1 MGKINSIFL
10 RKSKGKLAGTTIYT
24 TGGVTIQRE
33 IATEVKN
40 PRTRAQMKHRVKLAN
55 LVNMYQVLKPFF
67 KYAFE
72 NKKPLQSDYNAFVSK
87 NLTASEVYLTK
98 QEAAAN
104 VVIPAPYRISEGTL
118 GINATLGIDET
129 MLLGLV
135 CADDYSISENT
146 TIASFSQ
153 HIINHNPGVV
163 DGMQLSL
170 VVLSTTLDHSRCIV
184 LLNEILIDSTNT
196 SEKVYDYM
204 PDLTVEDSRLCFD
217 IAIEG
222 PASAGAFVLSHTVA
236 GKTKVSTENL
246 FAIGDWED
254 WTTDAHLYDAINS
267 YGESTEAFLDSNN
280 AQKPTLS

>member
-40 PRTRAQMKHRVKLAN
+40 PRTKAQMKHRVKLAN

-98 QEAAAN
+98 QQAAMN
-104 VVIPAPYRISEGTL
+104 VVVPAPYRISEGTL
-118 GINATLGIDET
+118 GIKATSDMEQGTII
-129 MLLGLV
+129 GLV
-135 CADDYSISENT
+135 CANDYSMSANT

-153 HIINHNPGVV
+153 HIISNNPGVV

-170 VVLSTTLDHSRCIV
+170 VALRCDADTSNFATALFELVLNT
-184 LLNEILIDSTNT
+184 ENT
-196 SEKVYDYM
+196 SEKVWDYI
-204 PDLTVEDSRLCFD
+204 PNLFAENGNIRWESFAGDEIV
-217 IAIEG
+217 
-222 PASAGAFVLSHTVA
+222 AGAFVLSHTVA
-236 GKTKVSTENL
+236 GKTKVSTETLVTNDGWQP
-246 FAIGDWED
+246 FA
-254 WTTDAHLYDAINS
+254 TDAQLNLAINS

-280 AQKPTLS
+280 AKKPTLS

>member
-40 PRTRAQMKHRVKLAN
+40 PRTKAQMKHRVKLAN

-87 NLTASEVYLTK
+87 NLTASNIYLSK
-98 QEAAAN
+98 QEAARN
-104 VVIPAPYRISEGTL
+104 VIVPAPYRISEGTL
-118 GINATLGIDET
+118 GIKATTGLSDT
-129 MLLGLV
+129 QALGLV
-135 CADDYSISENT
+135 VGEDYTISANT
-146 TIASFSQ
+146 TIAAFSQ

-163 DGMQLSL
+163 DGMQLSFVGIETSDIGNL
-170 VVLSTTLDHSRCIV
+170 ISVRLHEIILDSR
-184 LLNEILIDSTNT
+184 NS
-196 SEKVYDYM
+196 SEKVLDFM
-204 PDLTVEDSRLCFD
+204 PDLTIVNSRLAVDTSPVGDYGC
-217 IAIEG
+217 
-222 PASAGAFVLSHTVA
+222 GAFVLSHTIA
-236 GKTKVSTENL
+236 GKTKVSTEAFVGVL
-246 FAIGDWED
+246 ED
-254 WTTDAHLYDAINS
+254 MPWSNEAALYAAINS

-280 AQKPTLS
+280 AKKPTLS

>member
-40 PRTRAQMKHRVKLAN
+40 PRTKAQMKHRVKLAN

-98 QEAAAN
+98 QEAAQN
-104 VVIPAPYRISEGTL
+104 FVIPAPYRISEGTL
-118 GINATLGIDET
+118 GIKATEEFDNGAV
-129 MLLGLV
+129 LGLV
-135 CADDYSISENT
+135 VAEDYTISDNT

-153 HIINHNPGVV
+153 HIISHNPGVV
-163 DGMQLSL
+163 EGMQLSFVAIGCSETGDEL
-170 VVLSTTLDHSRCIV
+170 VVR
-184 LLNEILIDSTNT
+184 LNEVILNSSNT
-196 SEKVYDYM
+196 SEKIHDYI
-204 PDLTVEDSRLCFD
+204 PGLGASYSRISCDVSDLGSML
-217 IAIEG
+217 
-222 PASAGAFVLSHTVA
+222 AGAFVLSHTVA
-236 GKTKVSTENL
+236 GKTKVSTETLVANP
-246 FAIGDWED
+246 GWESFK
-254 WTTDAHLYDAINS
+254 TDAQLNLAINS

-280 AQKPTLS
+280 AKKPTLS

>member
-104 VVIPAPYRISEGTL
+104 VVVPAPYRISEGTL
-118 GINATLGIDET
+118 GITATGGFNAGKVV
-129 MLLGLV
+129 GLV
-135 CADDYSISENT
+135 VDAEYTISANT

-163 DGMQLSL
+163 DGMQLS
-170 VVLSTTLDHSRCIV
+170 VVGI
-184 LLNEILIDSTNT
+184 EIYSDGSLKGVYLMELLIDTSNS
-196 SEKVYDYM
+196 SEKVWDYI
-204 PDLTVEDSRLCFD
+204 PELSVDYGRLVFD
-217 IAIEG
+217 PNPVGDYGCA
-222 PASAGAFVLSHTVA
+222 AFVLSHTIA
-236 GKTKVSTENL
+236 GKTKVSTES
-246 FAIGDWED
+246 FAGDFED
-254 WTTDAHLYDAINS
+254 MPWTTDAHLYDAINS

>member
-118 GINATLGIDET
+118 GIKATFGRDQNII
-129 MLLGLV
+129 LGL
-135 CADDYSISENT
+135 ATDGDYTISDNT

-163 DGMQLSL
+163 EGMQLSFVGINAQANGL
-170 VVLSTTLDHSRCIV
+170 LDNLY
-184 LLNEILIDSTNT
+184 LLELILDTTNT
-196 SEKVYDYM
+196 TEKVYDYI
-204 PDLTVEDSRLCFD
+204 PDLAVEGGHIYLD
-217 IAIEG
+217 IDNG
-222 PASAGAFVLSHTVA
+222 PNPSAGAFVLSHTVA
-236 GKTKVSTENL
+236 GKTKVSTESL
-246 FAIGDWED
+246 EAYGSWAD
-254 WTTDAHLYDAINS
+254 WTTDAHLYEAINS

>member
-40 PRTRAQMKHRVKLAN
+40 PRTKAQMKHRVKLAN
-55 LVNMYQVLKPFF
+55 LVNMYQVLKQFF
-67 KYAFE
+67 KYAYE

-98 QEAAAN
+98 QEAAQN
-104 VVIPAPYRISEGTL
+104 VVIPAPYKISEGTL
-118 GINATLGIDET
+118 GIKATTGLEQT
-129 MLLGLV
+129 SVLGLAV
-135 CADDYSISENT
+135 AEDYTISANT

-163 DGMQLSL
+163 DGMQLSF
-170 VVLSTTLDHSRCIV
+170 VAIDVDATGSVLSVTLNEL
-184 LLNEILIDSTNT
+184 LLNSANT
-196 SEKVYDYM
+196 SEKVWDYI
-204 PDLTVEDSRLCFD
+204 PDLLVDSDR
-217 IAIEG
+217 IAKECNAHG
-222 PASAGAFVLSHTVA
+222 VYGCGAFVLSHTVA
-236 GKTKVSTENL
+236 GKTKVSTET
-246 FAIGDWED
+246 FVGEFSDSPWS
-254 WTTDAHLYDAINS
+254 TDAHLYDAINS

-280 AQKPTLS
+280 AKKPTLS

>member
-1 MGKINSIFL
+1 MGKLNSIFL

-33 IATEVKN
+33 IATEVRN

-98 QEAAAN
+98 QQAAQN
-104 VVIPAPYRISEGTL
+104 IVIPAPYRISEGTL
-118 GINATLGIDET
+118 GIKATAGKDDNLV
-129 MLLGLV
+129 LGLA
-135 CADDYSISENT
+135 CAEDYSLSANT

-170 VVLSTTLDHSRCIV
+170 VVLSCTNSGEDLTIKLHEV
-184 LLNEILIDSTNT
+184 LIDSDNT
-196 SEKVYDYM
+196 SEKLFDYM
-204 PDLTVEDSRLCFD
+204 PDLIVDASRIVSNID
-217 IAIEG
+217 IVGG
-222 PASAGAFVLSHTVA
+222 PAAGAFVLSHTVA
-236 GKTKVSTENL
+236 GKTKVSSESLVTFGNWQQ
-246 FAIGDWED
+246 FA
-254 WTTDAHLYDAINS
+254 TDAQLNLAINS

-280 AQKPTLS
+280 AKKPTLS